1 MVSKGRAIVGLS
13 DVAGDPGWTKTI
25 GSTFGAFDHVLV
37 KGELPKFDMRAVKV
51 QSWNWQYGP
60 GKRPDEG
67 FIPNWDD
74 GNSMSGNDEAHNN
87 VQPSMVFAIWKRIT

>member
-1 MVSKGRAIVGLS
+1 MRHSKASIYNKCEIYLVVL
-13 DVAGDPGWTKTI
+13 TK
-25 GSTFGAFDHVLV
+25 DQ
-37 KGELPKFDMRAVKV
+37 LPKFNARAVKV

-74 GNSMSGNDEAHNN
+74 GNAMSGNDEPHNN
-87 VQPSMVFAIWKRIT
+87 AQPSMVFAIWKRTA